1 MDNEGR
7 AETITRVI
15 RIQKNHRGK
24 LCASKN
30 RLVHFT
36 RDALNFRPPKI
47 YAAPPSSVQV
57 SLSSL
62 RRVTLRSKFR
72 SINVRSA
79 PLPLMLTRKAESAQI
94 THRQEIS
101 M

>member
-1 MDNEGR
+1 MCFE
-7 AETITRVI
+7 E
-15 RIQKNHRGK
+15 
-24 LCASKN
+24 S
-30 RLVHFT
+30 FSPFY
-36 RDALNFRPPKI
+36 RDALDFQPPKI

-62 RRVTLRSKFR
+62 RRVTLRSVFR
-72 SINVRSA
+72 SISVR
-79 PLPLMLTRKAESAQI
+79 LPLLLTGKAKSAQI